1 MSRRRSNGIVSF
13 FDGFNQGYQTVGRV
27 LQDRELR
34 RIASEAP
41 IESQGYTADQG
52 DELRRAAESG
62 QYDIGIKTKEDGTF
76 DSYTVTLKA
85 DPSQT
90 RTIAMQGVTDFLGER
105 RAGSMTPSQVDRA
118 RTMAQAGVL
127 AKFGNPIEAQRLRQ
141 QAAQSEQMEKQG
153 VLTDIQIGRARREE
167 EEATKLTE
175 VNDAVA
181 NYMKSRVRL
190 GEDGQPMPLTDDDF
204 VMAGKY
210 RVFELANRGLFDQAM
225 AAARESMDYVTRK
238 IQAETTQ
245 RQADVRDA
253 VARIAQGDYA
263 QAMAVFNKYVPDGNI
278 VQNVIQ
284 NRDGSLT
291 LERISGVDGK
301 KLPSV
306 RVESLDKLVA
316 AVQSIADPNALT
328 QYIERTFR
336 NDIETRRMRLSEN
349 ADRRAG
355 ATFAQGQAD
364 RKAAEEER
372 EAQRQASYNL
382 WLEQNPNATEAQKA
396 AARLQILRPH
406 TGEGGEITSDY
417 KPDAV
422 GMGGTAIQKD
432 KAGNLV
438 VTKIGPDGKVGQPMV
453 IRPPGSDST
462 PKFASMEEA
471 EAAVKAGKIK
481 PGDRVTIGGRT
492 AVWMPDA
499 AAPAPAPAPARTSPA
514 SQPVASPAPVAQT
527 PPSAPPQAAAPRSV
541 ASVLGVG
548 KTKDSALNAILANKA
563 KAIESAASDL
573 KTAQAQFVAVARS
586 GDKAAMAEYQRR
598 LVAAQQRLNAM
609 LGSMNEAQ
617 AAQVRRALGI

>member
-27 LQDRELR
+27 MQDRELR
-34 RIASEAP
+34 RIATESP
-41 IESQGYTADQG
+41 IESRGYTAEQG
-52 DELRRAAESG
+52 DQLRAAAESG

-76 DSYTVTLKA
+76 DSYTVTPKA

-90 RTIAMQGVTDFLGER
+90 GTIAMQGVTDFLGER
-105 RAGSMTPSQVDRA
+105 RAGRMTDTQVDRA

-127 AKFGNPIEAQRLRQ
+127 SRFGNPMEAQRLRQ
-141 QAAQSEQMEKQG
+141 QVTQSEQLERQG
-153 VLTDIQIGRARREE
+153 VLTDLQIGRARREDE
-167 EEATKLTE
+167 VATKLNE

-204 VMAGKY
+204 VMAGKQ
-210 RVFELANRGLFDQAM
+210 RVFELANRGLFDQAT

-238 IQAETTQ
+238 IQAETTE
-245 RQADVRDA
+245 RQAAVRDA
-253 VARIAQGDYA
+253 VARIAQGDFA

-291 LERISGVDGK
+291 LERISGVDGTR
-301 KLPSV
+301 LPPV
-306 RVESLDKLVA
+306 KVESLDKLVA
-316 AVQSIADPNALT
+316 SIQSLADPNALT

-336 NDIETRRMRLSEN
+336 NDIETRRLRLSEN

-355 ATFAQGQAD
+355 AQFAQGQAD
-364 RKAAEEER
+364 RQQTQQAAAAKAEAAVALFR
-372 EAQRQASYNL
+372 EN
-382 WLEQNPNATEAQKA
+382 NPNATPAQLEAVRQGVIDA
-396 AARLQILRPH
+396 VPRA
-406 TGEGGEITSDY
+406 GEGEITSDY

-432 KAGNLV
+432 KSGNLV
-438 VTKIGPDGKVGQPMV
+438 VTRIGPDGKVGQPMV

-462 PKFASMEEA
+462 PKFASMAEA

-499 AAPAPAPAPARTSPA
+499 AAPAPARSSPA
-514 SQPVASPAPVAQT
+514 SQPVASPAPVSQT

-541 ASVLGVG
+541 ASVLGAG
-548 KTKDSALNAILANKA
+548 NTQDSALNAILASKA

-573 KTAQAQFVAVARS
+573 KTAQAQFAAAARS
-586 GDKAAMAEYQRR
+586 GDQAATAEYQRR
-598 LVAAQQRLNAM
+598 VVAAQQRLNAV

-617 AAQVRRALGI
+617 AAQVRRSLGI